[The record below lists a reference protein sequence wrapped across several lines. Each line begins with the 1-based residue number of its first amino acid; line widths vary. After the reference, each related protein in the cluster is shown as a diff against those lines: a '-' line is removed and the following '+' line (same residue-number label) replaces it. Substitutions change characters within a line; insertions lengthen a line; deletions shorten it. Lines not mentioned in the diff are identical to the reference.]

1 VASKWSWAPSPLRR
15 KEAALCVARSPEGQ
29 AAAAKQAAAAA
40 PLTREEAR
48 QQAQAER
55 LTLRVADNK
64 LGYFGVTLCPG
75 LPKPYQAQVRRGG
88 RQQYLGRF
96 VTAEEAALYASR
108 ARRRGGRQRRS
119 GLQRRCR

>member
-1 VASKWSWAPSPLRR
+1 MASKWSWAPSPLRR

-40 PLTREEAR
+40 PLTRVRGGA
-48 QQAQAER
+48 AAGAGGDKAER

-88 RQQYLGRF
+88 RQQYL
-96 VTAEEAALYASR
+96 
-108 ARRRGGRQRRS
+108 
-119 GLQRRCR
+119 